1 MFLEIICVK
10 HIIIVTVKTNEV
22 IDLAN
27 LKISAFETENAQKI
41 TIRKNQIKLIM
52 SKIFVAIDF
61 SAVCKIST
69 YSINTITNEEMFM
82 YLKSFVFKALVN
94 ITLKSTSLAFKW
106 LNRLVINTGKK
117 DTITLNKNNKTQ
129 RLTSAQFIVRDVLLI
144 ECDGETIHIG

>member
-82 YLKSFVFKALVN
+82 YLKSFVFKASVN